1 MTLDLNA
8 QPISAH
14 HLTIRQAQLSD
25 LDTIR
30 DLILAV
36 GLSTER
42 NAITATLD
50 GCTYWIADLDG
61 TPAGC
66 IGLEHGEPNQEGS
79 VSLLRSAS
87 VLPAARRQGLGRALA
102 LSALTYASLRGD
114 RALYLF
120 SSDAGPFW
128 QSFGFVPV
136 SSAEVLAALP
146 AAPQVVS
153 GECRGWIHTELAWK
167 RAVNS

>member
-1 MTLDLNA
+1 MTPTTDTSTT
-8 QPISAH
+8 PHI
-14 HLTIRQAQLSD
+14 TIRQARLSGAVPSD

-50 GCTYWIADLDG
+50 GCTYWIADLNG
-61 TPAGC
+61 APAGC
-66 IGLEHGEPNQEGS
+66 IGLEHGEG

-87 VLPAARRQGLGRALA
+87 VLPASRRQGLGRALA
-102 LSALTYASLRGD
+102 MSALTYATLRGD
-114 RALYLF
+114 RLLYLF

-128 QSFGFVPV
+128 QPFGFVPV
-136 SSAEVLAALP
+136 SSAEVSAALP
-146 AAPQVVS
+146 TAPQVIS
-153 GECRGWIHTELAWK
+153 GEARGWIQREQAWK
-167 RAVNS
+167 RVMSA

>member
-1 MTLDLNA
+1 MTTS
-8 QPISAH
+8 QTFSTR
-14 HLTIRQAQLSD
+14 HLTIRQAHTSD

-30 DLILAV
+30 DLILVV
-36 GLSTER
+36 GLSSER

-61 TPAGC
+61 SPAGC
-66 IGLEHGEPNQEGS
+66 IGLEHGAG

-87 VLPAARRQGLGRALA
+87 VLPDSRRKGLGRALA

-114 RALYLF
+114 KVLYLF

-128 QSFGFVPV
+128 QQFGFEPV
-136 SSAEVLAALP
+136 ASSEVSAALP
-146 AAPQVVS
+146 EAPQVQS
-153 GECRGWIHTELAWK
+153 GECRGWIHSELAWK
-167 RAVNS
+167 RAVWA

>member
-1 MTLDLNA
+1 MTAAHDPYSSPHIDLRRA
-8 QPISAH
+8 E
-14 HLTIRQAQLSD
+14 TTD

-36 GLSTER
+36 GLSSER
-42 NAITATLD
+42 SAITATLE
-50 GCTYWIADLDG
+50 GCTYWIADLNG
-61 TPAGC
+61 VPAGC

-128 QSFGFVPV
+128 QPFGFVPV
-136 SSAEVLAALP
+136 SSAEVLVALP

-167 RAVNS
+167 RTVNS

>member
-1 MTLDLNA
+1 MTTSE
-8 QPISAH
+8 PFSTH
-14 HLTIRQAQLSD
+14 HLTIRRAETTD

-42 NAITATLD
+42 TVITATLE
-50 GCTYWIADLDG
+50 GCTYWIASLDG
-61 TPAGC
+61 APAGC
-66 IGLEHGEPNQEGS
+66 IGLEHGEG

-87 VLPAARRQGLGRALA
+87 VLPALRRRGLGRALA

-114 RALYLF
+114 QVLYLF

-128 QSFGFVPV
+128 QQFGFVPV
-136 SSAEVLAALP
+136 DSSEVSSALP
-146 AAPQVVS
+146 SAPQVVS

-167 RAVNS
+167 RAVRG

>member
-1 MTLDLNA
+1 MTT
-8 QPISAH
+8 PEPFSAR
-14 HLTIRQAQLSD
+14 HLTLRRAEAVD

-42 NAITATLD
+42 TVITATLD
-50 GCTYWIADLDG
+50 GCTYWIASLDG
-61 TPAGC
+61 APAGC
-66 IGLEHGEPNQEGS
+66 IGLEHGEG

-87 VLPAARRQGLGRALA
+87 VLPALRRRGLGRALA

-114 RALYLF
+114 KLLYLF

-128 QSFGFVPV
+128 QQFGFVPAH
-136 SSAEVLAALP
+136 SAEVLAALP
-146 AAPQVVS
+146 SAPQVVS

-167 RAVNS
+167 WTVRA